1 MRSLRSRRAL
11 FEEGALTSAPRG
23 SSPTLAE
30 AERRLKSWGSQVD
43 LTERLET
50 GMSFS
55 PSSTARSSAQSV
67 GSEARSVTVSST
79 PRESTALVS
88 SSSEEEGSASVER
101 NEAVGFPPQ
110 SVSFEE
116 LLEVVTRALAKLK
129 IEWPGDKEHQEYPK
143 SKLDERFLR
152 SRSLPPHRSLPFFP
166 DLHKELFISW
176 DKPFS
181 ARLFNPDVLNYSS
194 VLGLNENGYGKMLQA
209 EDSPVSYVSPSRA

>member
-1 MRSLRSRRAL
+1 MSMRSLRSRRAL
-11 FEEGALTSAPRG
+11 FEEGALKSAPRG

-67 GSEARSVTVSST
+67 GSEARSVIVSTT

-101 NEAVGFPPQ
+101 NEAVGLPPQ

-116 LLEVVTRALAKLK
+116 LLEVVTRAVAK
-129 IEWPGDKEHQEYPK
+129 
-143 SKLDERFLR
+143 
-152 SRSLPPHRSLPFFP
+152 
-166 DLHKELFISW
+166 
-176 DKPFS
+176 
-181 ARLFNPDVLNYSS
+181 
-194 VLGLNENGYGKMLQA
+194 
-209 EDSPVSYVSPSRA
+209 